1 MSAKIRI
8 VGGVDTT
15 VQFAKRLEE
24 AGASMLTL
32 HGRKPDQRDHQGP
45 SDFDAIAGACICACE
60 HEKTITRPL
69 TLTHTYPN
77 TPPETAVREAVRIP
91 VLVNGNCRTRRDAEA
106 ALAYTGAD
114 GVMSAVGLLR
124 NPKLFAASDAGGEA
138 ADPGQQQHAMQ
149 LTASGT
155 LADPAVA
162 FQIAFEYLQ
171 LATEHS
177 PPEFRCIRDHL
188 QVGRTTTGEYR

>member
-1 MSAKIRI
+1 M
-8 VGGVDTT
+8 
-15 VQFAKRLEE
+15 
-24 AGASMLTL
+24 
-32 HGRKPDQRDHQGP
+32 H
-45 SDFDAIAGACICACE
+45 
-60 HEKTITRPL
+60 
-69 TLTHTYPN
+69 
-77 TPPETAVREAVRIP
+77 EAVRIP

-138 ADPGQQQHAMQ
+138 ADPGQQEQELAMR

-155 LADPAVA
+155 LANLAVA
-162 FQIAFEYLQ
+162 FQLAFAYLD
-171 LATEHS
+171 LATEHP

-188 QVGRTTTGEYR
+188 QVGCTTTGENR